1 MLWAWRY
8 LALKVL
14 LVQGKDKMRE
24 VGVRRKEGNGR
35 TLLFKEQDYLN
46 SDYHELDTL
55 LRKEMIMLTMKYRK
69 YILNSISNDFF

>member
-1 MLWAWRY
+1 MHYSFSNSKRILKDREGSKKGWRE
-8 LALKVL
+8 K
-14 LVQGKDKMRE
+14 
-24 VGVRRKEGNGR
+24 RRTERNGR